1 LTLQFSRWLVQLIGS
16 VPKLIKNK
24 HGRKYSVLR
33 LRGPRTTPVFAACG
47 AYIVPIQVWGY
58 DPILDGQELRPKM
71 IVHITKAVEIKVAD
85 GSLVDLL
92 VVLLA
97 KEDQRSRRL

>member
-1 LTLQFSRWLVQLIGS
+1 MIGS

-24 HGRKYSVLR
+24 QGRKYSVLR
-33 LRGPRTTPVFAACG
+33 LRGPRTTHVFAACG

-71 IVHITKAVEIKVAD
+71 IVHVTKAVEIKVAD

>member
-1 LTLQFSRWLVQLIGS
+1 
-16 VPKLIKNK
+16 
-24 HGRKYSVLR
+24 
-33 LRGPRTTPVFAACG
+33 
-47 AYIVPIQVWGY
+47 
-58 DPILDGQELRPKM
+58 M